1 MGEDKKSV
9 SSVKNPNAVF
19 VALGVVA
26 MVILAALL
34 AVWSHVGYHR
44 PAAFTQSDHQ
54 VSSQSPSGRGSVSE
68 NQQSGVPPVKPV
80 DTQNPSETPGNE
92 DDPVSPVPSV
102 PSVPSVPP
110 AVQPVDGSN
119 VNDGRDASVYIVQ
132 PGDTLSSISAVTGVS
147 VDKIAQANS
156 LIDVNCIYKDS
167 ALVIPSS

>member
-34 AVWSHVGYHR
+34 AAWSHIGYNR
-44 PAAFTQSDHQ
+44 PATLAQSDHQ

-80 DTQNPSETPGNE
+80 DTNKPQTPGNG
-92 DDPVSPVPSV
+92 DDPAQP
-102 PSVPSVPP
+102 VPP
-110 AVQPVDGSN
+110 AVQPVDGGT
-119 VNDGRDASVYIVQ
+119 VNDGRGASVYIVQ
-132 PGDTLSSISAVTGVS
+132 PGDTLSSISAATGVS

-156 LIDVNCIYKDS
+156 LVDVNRIYKES
-167 ALVIPSS
+167 ALVIPSSQ

>member
-44 PAAFTQSDHQ
+44 PATLAQSDQ

-80 DTQNPSETPGNE
+80 DTQKPSETPGDE
-92 DDPVSPVPSV
+92 KDP
-102 PSVPSVPP
+102 VPP

-119 VNDGRDASVYIVQ
+119 VNDGRGASVYIVQ
-132 PGDTLSSISAVTGVS
+132 PGDTLSSISAATGVS

-156 LIDVNCIYKDS
+156 LVDVNCIYKES
-167 ALVIPSS
+167 ALVIPSSQ

>member
-1 MGEDKKSV
+1 MGEDKKSG

-44 PAAFTQSDHQ
+44 PATLVQSQSDQ

-80 DTQNPSETPGNE
+80 DTQKPSETPGNE
-92 DDPVSPVPSV
+92 DGPAQPVHPV
-102 PSVPSVPP
+102 VPP
-110 AVQPVDGSN
+110 AHPVDGGT
-119 VNDGRDASVYIVQ
+119 VNDGRGASVYIVQ
-132 PGDTLSSISAVTGVS
+132 PGDTLSSISAATGVS

-156 LIDVNCIYKDS
+156 LIDVNRIYKDS

>member
-34 AVWSHVGYHR
+34 AAWSHVGYNR
-44 PAAFTQSDHQ
+44 PATLAQSDHQ

-80 DTQNPSETPGNE
+80 DTSKPQTPGNE
-92 DDPVSPVPSV
+92 DDPAQPVHPV
-102 PSVPSVPP
+102 VPP
-110 AVQPVDGSN
+110 AHPVDGGT
-119 VNDGRDASVYIVQ
+119 VNDGRGASVYIVQ
-132 PGDTLSSISAVTGVS
+132 PGDTLSSISAATGVS

-156 LIDVNCIYKDS
+156 LVDVNRIYKDS
-167 ALVIPSS
+167 ALVIPSSQ

>member
-44 PAAFTQSDHQ
+44 PATLAQSDHQ

-80 DTQNPSETPGNE
+80 DTNKPQTPGNE
-92 DDPVSPVPSV
+92 DDPAQPVHPV
-102 PSVPSVPP
+102 VPP
-110 AVQPVDGSN
+110 AHPVDGGT
-119 VNDGRDASVYIVQ
+119 VNDGRGASVYIVQ
-132 PGDTLSSISAVTGVS
+132 PGDTLSSISAATGVS

-156 LIDVNCIYKDS
+156 LVDVNRIYKES
-167 ALVIPSS
+167 ALVIPSSQ

>member
-34 AVWSHVGYHR
+34 AAWSHIGYNR
-44 PAAFTQSDHQ
+44 PATLAQSDHQ

-80 DTQNPSETPGNE
+80 DTSKPQTPGHE
-92 DDPVSPVPSV
+92 DDPAQPVHPV
-102 PSVPSVPP
+102 VPP
-110 AVQPVDGSN
+110 AHPVDGGT
-119 VNDGRDASVYIVQ
+119 VNDGRGASVYIVQ
-132 PGDTLSSISAVTGVS
+132 PGDTLSSISAATGVS

-156 LIDVNCIYKDS
+156 LVDVNRIYKDS
-167 ALVIPSS
+167 ALVIPSSQ

>member
-26 MVILAALL
+26 VAILVALMVA
-34 AVWSHVGYHR
+34 WSHIGYHR
-44 PAAFTQSDHQ
+44 PAIQSQSQSDQ

-80 DTQNPSETPGNE
+80 DTQKPSETPGDE
-92 DDPVSPVPSV
+92 KDP
-102 PSVPSVPP
+102 VPP

-119 VNDGRDASVYIVQ
+119 VNDGRGASIYIVQ
-132 PGDTLSSISAVTGVS
+132 PGDTLSSISAATGVS

-156 LIDVNCIYKDS
+156 LVDVNRIYKES
-167 ALVIPSS
+167 ALVIPPSQ

>member
-9 SSVKNPNAVF
+9 SSLKNPNAVF

-44 PAAFTQSDHQ
+44 PATLAQSDHQ

-80 DTQNPSETPGNE
+80 DTQKPSETPGN
-92 DDPVSPVPSV
+92 DA
-102 PSVPSVPP
+102 PP
-110 AVQPVDGSN
+110 AVQPVDGGI
-119 VNDGRDASVYIVQ
+119 VDDGRGASVYIVQ
-132 PGDTLSSISAVTGVS
+132 SGDTLSSISAATGVS

-156 LIDVNCIYKDS
+156 LVDVNRIYKES
-167 ALVIPSS
+167 ALVIPPSQ

>member
-19 VALGVVA
+19 VVLGVVA

-34 AVWSHVGYHR
+34 AAWSHVGYHR
-44 PAAFTQSDHQ
+44 PAALTQSDHQ
-54 VSSQSPSGRGSVSE
+54 VSSQSSSGRGSVSE

-80 DTQNPSETPGNE
+80 DTNKPQTPGNG
-92 DDPVSPVPSV
+92 DDPAQPVH
-102 PSVPSVPP
+102 
-110 AVQPVDGSN
+110 PVDGGT

-132 PGDTLSSISAVTGVS
+132 PGDTLSSISAATGVS

-156 LIDVNCIYKDS
+156 LVDVNRIYKES
-167 ALVIPSS
+167 ALVIPSSR

>member
-26 MVILAALL
+26 VAILVALMVA
-34 AVWSHVGYHR
+34 WSHIGYHR
-44 PAAFTQSDHQ
+44 PATLAQSQSDQ
-54 VSSQSPSGRGSVSE
+54 VSSQPPSGRGSVSE

-80 DTQNPSETPGNE
+80 DTQKPSETPGNA
-92 DDPVSPVPSV
+92 DDPAQPVHPV
-102 PSVPSVPP
+102 VPP
-110 AVQPVDGSN
+110 VHPIDGGT

-132 PGDTLSSISAVTGVS
+132 PGDTLSSISAATGVS

-156 LIDVNCIYKDS
+156 LVDVNRIYKES
-167 ALVIPSS
+167 ALVIPSSQ

>member
-34 AVWSHVGYHR
+34 AVWSHVGHHR
-44 PAAFTQSDHQ
+44 PATLAQSDHQ

-80 DTQNPSETPGNE
+80 DTQKPSETPGDE
-92 DDPVSPVPSV
+92 KDPAQPVHPV
-102 PSVPSVPP
+102 VPP
-110 AVQPVDGSN
+110 AHPVDGGT
-119 VNDGRDASVYIVQ
+119 VNDGRGASVYIVQ
-132 PGDTLSSISAVTGVS
+132 PGDTLSSISAATGVS

-156 LIDVNCIYKDS
+156 LVDVNCIYKES
-167 ALVIPSS
+167 ALVIPSSQ

>member
-1 MGEDKKSV
+1 MGEDKRGV

-26 MVILAALL
+26 VAILVALMVA
-34 AVWSHVGYHR
+34 WSHIGYHR
-44 PAAFTQSDHQ
+44 PAIQSQSQSDQ
-54 VSSQSPSGRGSVSE
+54 VSSQPPSGRGSVSE

-80 DTQNPSETPGNE
+80 DTQKPSETPGDE
-92 DDPVSPVPSV
+92 KDP
-102 PSVPSVPP
+102 VPP

-132 PGDTLSSISAVTGVS
+132 PGDTLSSISATTGVS

-156 LIDVNCIYKDS
+156 LVDVNRIYKES
-167 ALVIPSS
+167 ALVIPPSQ

>member
-44 PAAFTQSDHQ
+44 PATLVQSQSDQ
-54 VSSQSPSGRGSVSE
+54 VFSQSPSGRGSVSE

-80 DTQNPSETPGNE
+80 DTQKPSETPGNE
-92 DDPVSPVPSV
+92 DDPVSSV
-102 PSVPSVPP
+102 PSVPPVPP

-132 PGDTLSSISAVTGVS
+132 PGDTLSSISAATGVS

-156 LIDVNCIYKDS
+156 LVDVNCIYKES
-167 ALVIPSS
+167 ALVIPSSQ

>member
-44 PAAFTQSDHQ
+44 PATLAQSDHQ

-80 DTQNPSETPGNE
+80 DTQKPSETPGNE
-92 DDPVSPVPSV
+92 DDPVSSV

-119 VNDGRDASVYIVQ
+119 VNDGSDASVYIVQ
-132 PGDTLSSISAVTGVS
+132 PGDTLSSISAATGVS

-156 LIDVNCIYKDS
+156 LVDVNRIYKES
-167 ALVIPSS
+167 ALVIPSSQ

>member
-1 MGEDKKSV
+1 MGEDKKSG
-9 SSVKNPNAVF
+9 SSLKNPNAVF

-44 PAAFTQSDHQ
+44 PATLAQSDHQ

-80 DTQNPSETPGNE
+80 DTQKPSETPGNE
-92 DDPVSPVPSV
+92 DDPAQPVHPV
-102 PSVPSVPP
+102 VPP
-110 AVQPVDGSN
+110 AHP
-119 VNDGRDASVYIVQ
+119 VNDGRGASVYIVQ
-132 PGDTLSSISAVTGVS
+132 PGDTLSSISAATGVS

-156 LIDVNCIYKDS
+156 LVDVNRIYKDS

>member
-44 PAAFTQSDHQ
+44 PATLAQSDQ

-80 DTQNPSETPGNE
+80 DTNKPQTPGN
-92 DDPVSPVPSV
+92 DNDPAQPVV
-102 PSVPSVPP
+102 PAVPP
-110 AVQPVDGSN
+110 AHPVDGGTI
-119 VNDGRDASVYIVQ
+119 NDGRGASVYIVQ
-132 PGDTLSSISAVTGVS
+132 PGDTLSSISAATGVS

-156 LIDVNCIYKDS
+156 LVDVNCIYKES
-167 ALVIPSS
+167 ALVIPSSQ

>member
-34 AVWSHVGYHR
+34 AAWSHVGYHR
-44 PAAFTQSDHQ
+44 PATLAQSDHQ

-80 DTQNPSETPGNE
+80 DTQKPSETPGNE
-92 DDPVSPVPSV
+92 DDPVSSV

-119 VNDGRDASVYIVQ
+119 VNDGRGASIYIVQ
-132 PGDTLSSISAVTGVS
+132 PGDTLSSISAATGVS

>member
-34 AVWSHVGYHR
+34 AAWSHVGYNR
-44 PAAFTQSDHQ
+44 PATLAQSDHQ

-80 DTQNPSETPGNE
+80 DTSKPQTPGNE
-92 DDPVSPVPSV
+92 DDPAQPVHPV
-102 PSVPSVPP
+102 VPP
-110 AVQPVDGSN
+110 AHPVDGGT
-119 VNDGRDASVYIVQ
+119 VNDGRGASVYIVQ
-132 PGDTLSSISAVTGVS
+132 PGDTLSSISATTGVS

-156 LIDVNCIYKDS
+156 LVDVNRIYKDS
-167 ALVIPSS
+167 ALVIPSSQ

>member
-1 MGEDKKSV
+1 MGEDKKSF

-34 AVWSHVGYHR
+34 AVWSHIGYNR
-44 PAAFTQSDHQ
+44 PATLAQSDHQ

-68 NQQSGVPPVKPV
+68 NQQSGVPSVKPV
-80 DTQNPSETPGNE
+80 DTQKPSETPGNE
-92 DDPVSPVPSV
+92 DDR
-102 PSVPSVPP
+102 VPSVPP

-132 PGDTLSSISAVTGVS
+132 PGDTLSSISALTGVS

-156 LIDVNCIYKDS
+156 LIDVNRIYKDS
-167 ALVIPSS
+167 ALVIPSSR

>member
-34 AVWSHVGYHR
+34 AAWSHVGYNR
-44 PAAFTQSDHQ
+44 PATLAQSDHQ

-80 DTQNPSETPGNE
+80 DTQKPSETPGNE
-92 DDPVSPVPSV
+92 DDPAQPVHPV
-102 PSVPSVPP
+102 VPP
-110 AVQPVDGSN
+110 AHPVDGGT
-119 VNDGRDASVYIVQ
+119 VNDGRGASVYIVQ
-132 PGDTLSSISAVTGVS
+132 PGDTLSSISAATGVS

-156 LIDVNCIYKDS
+156 LVDVNRIYKDS
-167 ALVIPSS
+167 ALVIPSSQ

>member
-34 AVWSHVGYHR
+34 AVWSHIGYHR
-44 PAAFTQSDHQ
+44 PSTLAQSDHQ

-80 DTQNPSETPGNE
+80 DTQKPSETPGNE
-92 DDPVSPVPSV
+92 DDPVSPV

-132 PGDTLSSISAVTGVS
+132 PGDTLSNISAATGVS

-156 LIDVNCIYKDS
+156 LIDVNRIYKDS
-167 ALVIPSS
+167 ALVIPSSR

>member
-44 PAAFTQSDHQ
+44 PATLVQSDHQ
-54 VSSQSPSGRGSVSE
+54 ISSQSPSGRGSVSE

-80 DTQNPSETPGNE
+80 DTQKPSETPGNE
-92 DDPVSPVPSV
+92 DAPVSPMPSV
-102 PSVPSVPP
+102 PPVPP

-119 VNDGRDASVYIVQ
+119 VNDGRDVSVYIVQ
-132 PGDTLSSISAVTGVS
+132 PGDTLSSISAATGVS

-156 LIDVNCIYKDS
+156 LIDVNRIYKES
-167 ALVIPSS
+167 ALVIPSSR

>member
-1 MGEDKKSV
+1 MGEDKKGV

-26 MVILAALL
+26 VAILVALMVAWTHI
-34 AVWSHVGYHR
+34 GYHR
-44 PAAFTQSDHQ
+44 PATLAQSQSDQ
-54 VSSQSPSGRGSVSE
+54 VSSQPPSGRGSVSE

-80 DTQNPSETPGNE
+80 DTQKPSETPGDE
-92 DDPVSPVPSV
+92 KDP
-102 PSVPSVPP
+102 VPP
-110 AVQPVDGSN
+110 AVQPVDGGI

-132 PGDTLSSISAVTGVS
+132 PGDTLSSISAATGVS

>member
-9 SSVKNPNAVF
+9 SSLKNPNAVF

-34 AVWSHVGYHR
+34 AVWSHIGYHR
-44 PAAFTQSDHQ
+44 PATLAQSQSDQ

-80 DTQNPSETPGNE
+80 DTQNPSETPGDE
-92 DDPVSPVPSV
+92 KDP
-102 PSVPSVPP
+102 VPP

-132 PGDTLSSISAVTGVS
+132 PGDTLSSISAATGVS
-147 VDKIAQANS
+147 VDKIAQVNS
-156 LIDVNCIYKDS
+156 LIDVNRIYKDS